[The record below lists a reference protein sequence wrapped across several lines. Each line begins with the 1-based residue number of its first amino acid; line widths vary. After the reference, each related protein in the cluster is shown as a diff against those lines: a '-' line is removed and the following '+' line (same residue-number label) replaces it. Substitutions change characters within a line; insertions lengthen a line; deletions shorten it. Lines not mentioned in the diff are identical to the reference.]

1 MLFGKDLT
9 YNTFNNFMETKY
21 RVLVFEK
28 NNRPF
33 SCLVSLCLEPSAFR
47 LNENAMNFVG
57 SDCLNTNYSANKD
70 KSCYLCTNM
79 PTSQP
84 LCRPN
89 FVQLFYVRS
98 DLQL

>member
-1 MLFGKDLT
+1 MSREF
-9 YNTFNNFMETKY
+9 
-21 RVLVFEK
+21 
-28 NNRPF
+28 
-33 SCLVSLCLEPSAFR
+33 CLEPSAFS
-47 LNENAMNFVG
+47 LNEKAMNFVD

-70 KSCYLCTNM
+70 KSCSLCTNM